1 MTEAFP
7 LHWPVGWP
15 RTLRPQR
22 ARFDTNFSMARDG
35 LLDEL
40 RRLKASQVVISSN
53 LELRR
58 DGLPKAQ
65 RRQPDD
71 CGVAVYFL
79 LNGQAQCIPCDKWV
93 RIQDNLQA
101 IRLTVEALRGLERWG
116 AKEMVTAAFRGF
128 AALPEPGKRAWWDV
142 LGVSMDANEANV
154 RAAYRELA
162 RIKHPDMGGSSD
174 EWLALQNAYEA
185 GLFALEQP

>member
-1 MTEAFP
+1 MTDAFP

-15 RTLRPQR
+15 RTPRPQR
-22 ARFDTNFSMARDG
+22 ARFDTNFSAARDG

-40 RRLKASQVVISSN
+40 RRLKASQIVISSN

-79 LNGQAQCIPCDKWV
+79 LNGHPQCIPSDKWNC
-93 RIQDNLQA
+93 IEDNLQA
-101 IRLTVEALRGLERWG
+101 VRLTVAALRGLERWG

-128 AALPEPGKRAWWDV
+128 AALPEGGNRSWWEV
-142 LGVSMDANEANV
+142 LGVGMNAQEADI
-154 RAAYRELA
+154 RAAFVRLA
-162 RIKHPDMGGSSD
+162 RIAHPDAGGSH
-174 EWLALQNAYEA
+174 EAFVELQKAYED
-185 GLFALEQP
+185 ALKSV